1 MANLTGDNSIS
12 DKDIE
17 YISDTMKQI
26 NLENQQYHRDMLN
39 FLFFKRL
46 DENECEFIRSKY
58 SDFGNP
64 FFFAAFFGERINIRI
79 LNLCME
85 KYGVKSQ
92 RILSPQEGECI
103 VFFNY
108 SKEMDIDA
116 LRETLAEVVDILKV
130 YDVQTSTLISIP
142 CNDVSEFYD
151 AYQYIK
157 NNYRFIDYSGV
168 FLFENSDSNNSI
180 KNDRKYLY
188 DSLYNNLIQGNA
200 FEANQAVYKL
210 WYQVMING
218 YNSVDPIRKNVL
230 PPAWYFGGC
239 G

>member
-1 MANLTGDNSIS
+1 
-12 DKDIE
+12 
-17 YISDTMKQI
+17 
-26 NLENQQYHRDMLN
+26 
-39 FLFFKRL
+39 
-46 DENECEFIRSKY
+46 
-58 SDFGNP
+58 
-64 FFFAAFFGERINIRI
+64 
-79 LNLCME
+79 ME

-130 YDVQTSTLISIP
+130 YDVQTSILISIP

-210 WYQVMING
+210 LVSG
-218 YNSVDPIRKNVL
+218 YD
-230 PPAWYFGGC
+230 
-239 G
+239 

>member
-1 MANLTGDNSIS
+1 MVKLMANLTGDNSIS

-26 NLENQQYHRDMLN
+26 NLENQQYYRDMLN

-64 FFFAAFFGERINIRI
+64 FFFCGVFRRERINIRI

-130 YDVQTSTLISIP
+130 YDVQTSILISIP

-210 WYQVMING
+210 LVSG
-218 YNSVDPIRKNVL
+218 YD
-230 PPAWYFGGC
+230 
-239 G
+239 